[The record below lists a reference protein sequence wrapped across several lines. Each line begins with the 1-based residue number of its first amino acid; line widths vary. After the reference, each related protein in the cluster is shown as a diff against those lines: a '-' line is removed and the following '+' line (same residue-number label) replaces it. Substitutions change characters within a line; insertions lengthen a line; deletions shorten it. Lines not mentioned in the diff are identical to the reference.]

1 MSTGGVSGVKM
12 NLSTPTTESGGG
24 SPSNFFAL
32 HCLQF
37 GTDGSMCDSDGIW
50 DIRLTVILLIL
61 VEIVLDVKSLLVVF

>member
-1 MSTGGVSGVKM
+1 MLARKCLALASELDHNLMSTGGVSGVKM

-37 GTDGSMCDSDGIW
+37 GTDGSMCDSDGT
-50 DIRLTVILLIL
+50 LA
-61 VEIVLDVKSLLVVF
+61 